1 MSTSSPTIHPIKP
14 NLLFLFNV
22 KQNKVYIT
30 ENNFNLDAENN
41 IENNI
46 ENKIENK
53 IQNNIENTIE
63 ELDLSE
69 NDCYKEIYKMNF
81 FPKKTWMAVAAE
93 LFKRENIEKN

>member
-30 ENNFNLDAENN
+30 ENNFNLDAEN
-41 IENNI
+41 
-46 ENKIENK
+46 KIE
-53 IQNNIENTIE
+53 NNIENTIE

-81 FPKKTWMAVAAE
+81 FPKKTWLAVAAE

>member
-1 MSTSSPTIHPIKP
+1 MSTSSPTIHTIKP

-30 ENNFNLDAENN
+30 ENNFNLDAENK

-46 ENKIENK
+46 E
-53 IQNNIENTIE
+53 NNIENTIE

>member
-30 ENNFNLDAENN
+30 ENNFNLDAEN
-41 IENNI
+41 
-46 ENKIENK
+46 K

-69 NDCYKEIYKMNF
+69 NNCYKEIYKMNI
-81 FPKKTWMAVAAE
+81 FPKKTWLAVAAE

>member
-30 ENNFNLDAENN
+30 ENNFNLDAENK

-46 ENKIENK
+46 E
-53 IQNNIENTIE
+53 NNIENTIE

-69 NDCYKEIYKMNF
+69 NNCYKEIYKMNF
-81 FPKKTWMAVAAE
+81 FPKKTWTAVAAE

>member
-30 ENNFNLDAENN
+30 ENNFNLDA
-41 IENNI
+41 

-81 FPKKTWMAVAAE
+81 FPKKTWIAVAAE
-93 LFKRENIEKN
+93 LFKRENIEKIKY

>member
-30 ENNFNLDAENN
+30 ENNFNLDAEN
-41 IENNI
+41 
-46 ENKIENK
+46 K

-81 FPKKTWMAVAAE
+81 FPKKTWIAVAAE

>member
-30 ENNFNLDAENN
+30 ENNFNLDA
-41 IENNI
+41 
-46 ENKIENK
+46 ENK

>member
-30 ENNFNLDAENN
+30 ENNFNLDA
-41 IENNI
+41 
-46 ENKIENK
+46 ENK

-93 LFKRENIEKN
+93 LFKRENIEKK

>member
-30 ENNFNLDAENN
+30 ENNFNLDDENN
-41 IENNI
+41 IE
-46 ENKIENK
+46 
-53 IQNNIENTIE
+53 NNIENTIE

>member
-30 ENNFNLDAENN
+30 ENNFNLDAEN
-41 IENNI
+41 
-46 ENKIENK
+46 K

-69 NDCYKEIYKMNF
+69 NNCYKEIYKMNF
-81 FPKKTWMAVAAE
+81 FPKKTWLAVAAE

>member
-30 ENNFNLDAENN
+30 ENNFNLDAEN
-41 IENNI
+41 
-46 ENKIENK
+46 KIE
-53 IQNNIENTIE
+53 NNIENTIE

-81 FPKKTWMAVAAE
+81 FPKKTWIAVAAE
-93 LFKRENIEKN
+93 LFKRENIEKIKY

>member
-1 MSTSSPTIHPIKP
+1 MSVSSPIIQPIKP

-30 ENNFNLDAENN
+30 ENNFNLDA
-41 IENNI
+41 

-81 FPKKTWMAVAAE
+81 FPKKTWIAVAAE

>member
-30 ENNFNLDAENN
+30 ENNFNLDAEN
-41 IENNI
+41 
-46 ENKIENK
+46 KIE
-53 IQNNIENTIE
+53 NNIENTIE

>member
-30 ENNFNLDAENN
+30 ENNFNLDAEN
-41 IENNI
+41 
-46 ENKIENK
+46 KIE
-53 IQNNIENTIE
+53 NNIENTIE

-93 LFKRENIEKN
+93 LFNRENIEKN

>member
-30 ENNFNLDAENN
+30 ENNFNLDAEN
-41 IENNI
+41 
-46 ENKIENK
+46 KIENK
-53 IQNNIENTIE
+53 LENKLENAIE

>member
-30 ENNFNLDAENN
+30 ENNFNLDAENK

-46 ENKIENK
+46 E
-53 IQNNIENTIE
+53 NNIENTIE

-69 NDCYKEIYKMNF
+69 NDCYKEIYRMNL

>member
-30 ENNFNLDAENN
+30 ENNFNLDAEN
-41 IENNI
+41 
-46 ENKIENK
+46 KIENK

-69 NDCYKEIYKMNF
+69 NNCYKEIYKMNF

>member
-30 ENNFNLDAENN
+30 ENNFNLDDENN
-41 IENNI
+41 IE
-46 ENKIENK
+46 
-53 IQNNIENTIE
+53 NNIENTIE

-69 NDCYKEIYKMNF
+69 NNCYKEIYKMNF
-81 FPKKTWMAVAAE
+81 FPKKTWIAVAAE

>member
-30 ENNFNLDAENN
+30 ENNFNLDAEN
-41 IENNI
+41 
-46 ENKIENK
+46 K

-69 NDCYKEIYKMNF
+69 NNCYKEIYKMNF

>member
-30 ENNFNLDAENN
+30 ENNFNLDAEN
-41 IENNI
+41 
-46 ENKIENK
+46 K

-81 FPKKTWMAVAAE
+81 FPKKTWLAVAAE

>member
-41 IENNI
+41 IE
-46 ENKIENK
+46 
-53 IQNNIENTIE
+53 NNIENTIE

>member
-46 ENKIENK
+46 EN
-53 IQNNIENTIE
+53 TIE

-81 FPKKTWMAVAAE
+81 FPKKTWIAVAAE

>member
-46 ENKIENK
+46 EN
-53 IQNNIENTIE
+53 TIE

-69 NDCYKEIYKMNF
+69 NDCYKEIYKMNL
-81 FPKKTWMAVAAE
+81 FPKKTWIAVAAE

>member
-1 MSTSSPTIHPIKP
+1 MSVSSPIIQPIKP

-30 ENNFNLDAENN
+30 ENNFNLDAEN
-41 IENNI
+41 
-46 ENKIENK
+46 K
-53 IQNNIENTIE
+53 IQNNIENNIE

-81 FPKKTWMAVAAE
+81 FPKKTWTAVAAE

>member
-30 ENNFNLDAENN
+30 ENNFNLDDENN
-41 IENNI
+41 IE
-46 ENKIENK
+46 
-53 IQNNIENTIE
+53 NNIENTIE

-81 FPKKTWMAVAAE
+81 FPKKTWIAVAAE

>member
-30 ENNFNLDAENN
+30 ENNFNLDAEN
-41 IENNI
+41 
-46 ENKIENK
+46 KIE
-53 IQNNIENTIE
+53 NNIENTIE

-81 FPKKTWMAVAAE
+81 FPKKTWIAVAAE

>member
-46 ENKIENK
+46 EN
-53 IQNNIENTIE
+53 TIE

-69 NDCYKEIYKMNF
+69 NNCYKEIYKMNF
-81 FPKKTWMAVAAE
+81 FPKKTWIAVAAE

>member
-30 ENNFNLDAENN
+30 ENNFNLDA
-41 IENNI
+41 

-93 LFKRENIEKN
+93 LFKRENIEKIKY

>member
-30 ENNFNLDAENN
+30 ENNFNLDP
-41 IENNI
+41 
-46 ENKIENK
+46 ENK
-53 IQNNIENTIE
+53 IQNNIENNIE

>member
-30 ENNFNLDAENN
+30 ENNFNLDDENN
-41 IENNI
+41 IENT
-46 ENKIENK
+46 
-53 IQNNIENTIE
+53 IENTIE

-81 FPKKTWMAVAAE
+81 FPKKTWLAVAAE

>member
-30 ENNFNLDAENN
+30 ENNFNIDAENN
-41 IENNI
+41 IE
-46 ENKIENK
+46 
-53 IQNNIENTIE
+53 NNIENTIE

-69 NDCYKEIYKMNF
+69 NNCYKEIYKMNF
-81 FPKKTWMAVAAE
+81 FPKKTWIAVAAE